1 MSSQL
6 TKKKKRKN
14 QRKEKEYINTFHS
27 NLYYCLDEED
37 EELRNVGCEGVLHV
51 EHIPQNVE
59 GVELLNVEC

>member
-27 NLYYCLDEED
+27 NLYYCLDEEE
-37 EELRNVGCEGVLHV
+37 EELLEGVCEGELAV
-51 EHIPQNVE
+51 EHICQNVE

>member
-27 NLYYCLDEED
+27 NLYYCLDEEK
-37 EELRNVGCEGVLHV
+37 ELRNVGCEGELAV

>member
-27 NLYYCLDEED
+27 NLYYCLDEE
-37 EELRNVGCEGVLHV
+37 EELRNVGCEGELAV
-51 EHIPQNVE
+51 EHIHQNVE

>member
-27 NLYYCLDEED
+27 NLYYCLDEEE

>member
-27 NLYYCLDEED
+27 NLYYCLDEE
-37 EELRNVGCEGVLHV
+37 EELRNEGCEGVLHV
-51 EHIPQNVE
+51 EHINQNVE
-59 GVELLNVEC
+59 GVELQNVEC

>member
-1 MSSQL
+1 MSGKL
-6 TKKKKRKN
+6 TKKEKRKN

-37 EELRNVGCEGVLHV
+37 EELRNEGCEGVLHV
-51 EHIPQNVE
+51 EHIPQNAE

>member
-1 MSSQL
+1 MSGQL

-37 EELRNVGCEGVLHV
+37 EELLEEVCEGVLHV

>member
-1 MSSQL
+1 MSGQL
-6 TKKKKRKN
+6 TKKEKRKN

-27 NLYYCLDEED
+27 NLYYCLDEE